1 MPPPLHNYP
10 QVVPHAT
17 TMMNRL
23 TLMSHRFWHR
33 GWFYPLISL
42 VVALGLGVGSSLP
55 ASAFDWGDL
64 IGPGI
69 QVIQLSNMSDRQ
81 EMELGKQI
89 DEQVKGEFQMYRDS
103 EITAYVEDMGKR
115 LVAQSS
121 RPKLPF
127 TFQVVND
134 DAINAFATA
143 GGFVYVNTG
152 LLKAADTEAEVA
164 GVIGHE
170 IGHITN
176 KHVLK
181 QIRQS
186 VIAGGLA
193 DAAGLDRN
201 TVVNLGF
208 EFGFRRP
215 RSRQHEF
222 EADST
227 GLDMVVRSGYAP
239 SGMIS
244 FFQKLLGQGS
254 VPTLLS
260 THPATEDRI
269 TRLQQEINQKY
280 PSSAN
285 SVQGMDRAAYR
296 QKIRKLL

>member
-1 MPPPLHNYP
+1 
-10 QVVPHAT
+10 
-17 TMMNRL
+17 
-23 TLMSHRFWHR
+23 
-33 GWFYPLISL
+33 
-42 VVALGLGVGSSLP
+42 
-55 ASAFDWGDL
+55 
-64 IGPGI
+64 
-69 QVIQLSNMSDRQ
+69 MSDRQ
-81 EMELGKQI
+81 EVELGKQI
-89 DEQVKGEFQMYRDS
+89 DEQVKGEYQIYQDR
-103 EITAYVEDMGKR
+103 EITAYVENIGKR
-115 LVAQSS
+115 LVPQSN

-134 DAINAFATA
+134 DSINAFATA

-208 EFGFRRP
+208 EFGIRRP
-215 RSRQHEF
+215 RSRQQEF

-260 THPATEDRI
+260 THPATQDRI

-280 PSSAN
+280 PDRAN
-285 SVQGMDRAAYR
+285 SGDGLDSAAYR